1 MNSNYK
7 TNYRTLGLNYET
19 NLIRYIIPYFANGYC
34 SITVANYS
42 SRELAPI
49 CKKKVINIFYLI
61 LLNVKILFG
70 VTGTKK
76 SRGNKQHLSLKK
88 LLQKNF

>member
-19 NLIRYIIPYFANGYC
+19 NLMRYIIPYLANGYC
-34 SITVANYS
+34 SINVANYS

-49 CKKKVINIFYLI
+49 CKKSYKH
-61 LLNVKILFG
+61 ILFN
-70 VTGTKK
+70 TFKC
-76 SRGNKQHLSLKK
+76 
-88 LLQKNF
+88 